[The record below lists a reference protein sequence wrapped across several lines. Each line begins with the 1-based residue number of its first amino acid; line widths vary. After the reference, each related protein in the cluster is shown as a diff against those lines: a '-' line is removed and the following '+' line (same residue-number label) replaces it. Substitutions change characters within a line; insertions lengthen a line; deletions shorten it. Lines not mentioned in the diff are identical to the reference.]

1 MKIVYL
7 LKIILFMASG
17 TLLMSACASP
27 GDDSL
32 VGARWVALQDI
43 TFPPRST
50 TVFIQDGKVLER
62 SNQRD
67 RFAPNCGV
75 ESTKGRNER
84 LTIKKGSIFNI
95 LSVTYP
101 TTAFDE
107 VITIYETRMRVESIN
122 HRNIRTIQCNERG
135 NMAASH
141 LSIETMQATM
151 KGVFEL
157 ENRIR

>member
-1 MKIVYL
+1 MKVIHL
-7 LKIILFMASG
+7 LKIVLFMLSG
-17 TLLMSACASP
+17 TFLLSACASL
-27 GDDSL
+27 GDDPL

-50 TVFIQDGKVLER
+50 TVYIQDGKVLER
-62 SNQRD
+62 GNKRD

-84 LTIKKGSIFNI
+84 LTIRKGSIFNI

-107 VITIYETRMRVESIN
+107 SITIYETRMKVESLN
-122 HRNIRTIQCNERG
+122 HRNIRSIQCNERG

-141 LSIETMQATM
+141 LSTETIQTTM